1 MPYDEIGDL
10 VLKQGAIIDE
20 KLFPEA
26 KVSALWGGVTQH
38 GFWSLLDI

>member
-20 KLFPEA
+20 KLFLEA
-26 KVSALWGGVTQH
+26 KVSALWGVTQH
-38 GFWSLLDI
+38 GFGSLLDI